1 MSAVCEKVVNKNVR
15 YFVADRIVHALRNLR
30 PSLANDQWYRFLQCL
45 NCIVSNQR
53 ESIKATMCS
62 MRPDRVRIFLLE
74 ADGVDAALHSSITG
88 NVYTIYTPTWGEN
101 WEHETIYSCE
111 MQDQALS
118 EELVRQ
124 GIELYPESEVE

>member
-15 YFVADRIVHALRNLR
+15 YFVADRIVNALRNLR
-30 PSLANDQWYRFLQCL
+30 PSLADNQWYRFLQCL
-45 NCIVSNQR
+45 NCIVSNQT
-53 ESIKATMCS
+53 ESIKATMVS
-62 MRPDRVRIFLLE
+62 MRPNSVRIFLLE

-118 EELVRQ
+118 EELVRL